1 MDSAPA
7 TPLSTLTDS
16 GSPTLP
22 AVKSHKTVAQSAS
35 FADIAQTLI
44 QHVKEDED
52 ELEDE
57 NEDKDI
63 VGHTK
68 WPALDSEDQDITL
81 SQITSHLWS
90 NYPSSDYFCAPKN

>member
-16 GSPTLP
+16 GSLTLP
-22 AVKSHKTVAQSAS
+22 AVESHETVAQSTL
-35 FADIAQTLI
+35 FAGIAQTLI

-57 NEDKDI
+57 NEDTDV

-68 WPALDSEDQDITL
+68 WPALDSEDRDITL

-90 NYPSSDYFCAPKN
+90 NYPSSDYFRAPKN